1 MKTAA
6 EKAEEMF
13 MEHGVFGAGQTQ
25 ARRLLSS
32 DQEKKLGAYVGV
44 YVQLRLR
51 SEELT
56 EDLGRQPTLFEAARD
71 ANMSV
76 VEYKEAIRNGRAA
89 RERMVVANLRLVTSV
104 VKAYSSPGI
113 TFSDLVQV
121 TYIYICF

>member
-1 MKTAA
+1 MKTEA

-13 MEHGVFGAGQTQ
+13 MERGVFGAGQTQ

-32 DQEKKLGAYVGV
+32 EQEKKLGACVSA
-44 YVQLRLR
+44 YVQLRMR
-51 SEELT
+51 SEELA
-56 EDLGRQPTLFEAARD
+56 EDLGRQPTIFEAARD
-71 ANMSV
+71 ANM
-76 VEYKEAIRNGRAA
+76 EIAKYKETIRNGRAA

-121 TYIYICF
+121 